1 MPHGEGTYG
10 KQVGRPAKKGRAVN
24 ARAKRQVKK
33 QQKAYSA
40 KRKRG
45 Y

>member
-10 KQVGRPAKKGRAVN
+10 KQVGRPPKKWRAANAKSKM
-24 ARAKRQVKK
+24 QVKK